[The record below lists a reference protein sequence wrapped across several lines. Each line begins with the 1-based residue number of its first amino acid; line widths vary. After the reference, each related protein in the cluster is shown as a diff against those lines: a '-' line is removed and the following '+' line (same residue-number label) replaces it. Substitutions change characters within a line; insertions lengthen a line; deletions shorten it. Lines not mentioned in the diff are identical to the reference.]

1 MDKLLFFQKA
11 DGQNGFRLFP
21 PISLLKLTSHQM
33 KYGTVWYGMV
43 WYCDVWYGMAGYGMA
58 WCGMALTGWWLGRWC
73 WQGPAPCPAPRRG
86 AANKL
91 APPPHMAP

>member
-43 WYCDVWYGMAGYGMA
+43 WYGIVMYGMV
-58 WCGMALTGWWLGRWC
+58 WLGMVWHGVA
-73 WQGPAPCPAPRRG
+73 W
-86 AANKL
+86 
-91 APPPHMAP
+91 H